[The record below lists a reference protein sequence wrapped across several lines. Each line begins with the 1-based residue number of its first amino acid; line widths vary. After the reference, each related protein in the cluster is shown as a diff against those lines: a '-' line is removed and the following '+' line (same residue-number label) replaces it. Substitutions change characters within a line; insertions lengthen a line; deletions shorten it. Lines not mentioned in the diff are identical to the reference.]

1 VSDPSGTDRL
11 DRLRRRLLTSDDGTP
26 RFFASDL
33 DGAPRWVGGLL
44 AGLQGALLSLL
55 VVVLPTV
62 TAYVVTSADPTNA
75 GVPWTRPVA
84 FGGAVWLL
92 AHGVPL
98 TVAGDV
104 LTLTPLGVSLLAVF
118 TCYVSAR
125 RSGNAT
131 VLSWAAGVGGYT
143 AIAVAVALLVRAS
156 AADGLLAALGAVV
169 ISGVGLAAGLARRP
183 EARSLRDVARPLWS
197 RLAPPVRTG
206 VAAGT
211 LAVALLMVA
220 ASATVVLWVLAG
232 RTTITDIIGSL
243 GLDAVG
249 GGVLAL
255 AEVAFVP
262 NLVVWAL
269 SWLAGPGFHVGT
281 GTVFSGA
288 EVVSGPLP
296 AIPLLGAL
304 PQPDAAGGLLTAVP
318 LVLVV
323 AGVVAG
329 WWLRR
334 RLVATR
340 WTDAVLA
347 CVAAAVAAGG
357 GAGLLVVLASGAL
370 GPGRMADVGAS
381 WLAVGA
387 AVAGGILIGT
397 FLAVLPADAA
407 VRARVGRAWRD
418 VLARGT
424 DAAEPATVR
433 PVRAG
438 KSSNGSSASSDD

>member
-1 VSDPSGTDRL
+1 VSDSSGTARL
-11 DRLRRRLLTSDDGTP
+11 DRLRRRVLTSDDGTP

-92 AHGVPL
+92 AHGVPM
-98 TVAGDV
+98 TVGGDV
-104 LTLTPLGVSLLAVF
+104 LTLTPMGVTLLAVF

-125 RSGNAT
+125 RSGHAT
-131 VLSWAAGVGGYT
+131 VLSWAAGIGGYT
-143 AIAVAVALLVRAS
+143 GIAVAVALLVRAS
-156 AADGLLAALGAVV
+156 AADALLAALGAVV
-169 ISGVGLAAGLARRP
+169 VSGIGLAAGLARRP
-183 EARSLRDVARPLWS
+183 EARSLRDVTRPLWS
-197 RLAPPVRTG
+197 RLAAPVRTG
-206 VAAGT
+206 AAAGV
-211 LAVALLMVA
+211 LAGALLMVA
-220 ASATVVLWVLAG
+220 ASATVILWVLAG
-232 RTTITDIIGSL
+232 RTTISDIIGSL

-281 GTVFSGA
+281 GTVFSAA

-304 PQPDAAGGLLTAVP
+304 PQPDAAGGLLAAVP
-318 LVLVV
+318 VLLVV
-323 AGVVAG
+323 VGAVAG
-329 WWLRR
+329 SWLHR
-334 RLVATR
+334 RLVAER

-347 CVAAAVAAGG
+347 CAAAAVAAGG
-357 GAGLLVVLASGAL
+357 AAGLLVVLASGAL

-381 WLAVGA
+381 WLGTGA
-387 AVAGGILIGT
+387 AVAGGVLLGT
-397 FLAVLPADAA
+397 SLAVLPVDPA
-407 VRARVGRAWRD
+407 VRVRVGRAWHD
-418 VLARGT
+418 ALARGT
-424 DAAEPATVR
+424 GAAEPATVR

-438 KSSNGSSASSDD
+438 RPSNAPGASPDA

>member
-1 VSDPSGTDRL
+1 VSDPSGSDRL
-11 DRLRRRLLTSDDGTP
+11 DRLRRRVLTSDDGTP

-84 FGGAVWLL
+84 FGGSIWLL

-104 LTLTPLGVSLLAVF
+104 ITLTPLGVTLLAVF

-131 VLSWAAGVGGYT
+131 VLSWAAGVGGY
-143 AIAVAVALLVRAS
+143 AAVAVGVALLVRAS
-156 AADGLLAALGAVV
+156 VADALLAALGAVV
-169 ISGVGLAAGLARRP
+169 VAGLGLAGGLARRP
-183 EARSLRDVARPLWS
+183 GARPLRDVLRPAWS
-197 RLAPPVRTG
+197 RLPRPFRTG
-206 VAAGT
+206 GAAGT
-211 LAVALLMVA
+211 LAAAMLLVV

-232 RTTITDIIGSL
+232 RTTITDIIASL
-243 GLDAVG
+243 GLDPVG
-249 GGVLAL
+249 GGVLAV
-255 AEVAFVP
+255 AEVAYVP

-281 GTVFSGA
+281 GTVFSA
-288 EVVSGPLP
+288 ASVVSGPLP

-304 PQPDAAGGLLTAVP
+304 PQPDSAGGLLTAAPAV
-318 LVLVV
+318 LVLAGAV
-323 AGVVAG
+323 AGS
-329 WWLRR
+329 WLRR
-334 RLVATR
+334 RLVAER
-340 WTDAVLA
+340 WTDAVVA
-347 CVAAAVAAGG
+347 CVAAAVVAGG
-357 GAGLLVVLASGAL
+357 SAGLLAVLTSGAL

-381 WLAVGA
+381 GLVVGA
-387 AVAGGILIGT
+387 MVAAGVLLGAS
-397 FLAVLPADAA
+397 LAVLPFDPA
-407 VRARVGRAWRD
+407 VRARVGRSWHGA
-418 VLARGT
+418 LARRS
-424 DAAEPATVR
+424 DSPEPTTVR
-433 PVRAG
+433 PVRSG
-438 KSSNGSSASSDD
+438 RTSDEPSE

>member
-1 VSDPSGTDRL
+1 
-11 DRLRRRLLTSDDGTP
+11 
-26 RFFASDL
+26 
-33 DGAPRWVGGLL
+33 
-44 AGLQGALLSLL
+44 
-55 VVVLPTV
+55 
-62 TAYVVTSADPTNA
+62 
-75 GVPWTRPVA
+75 
-84 FGGAVWLL
+84 
-92 AHGVPL
+92 
-98 TVAGDV
+98 
-104 LTLTPLGVSLLAVF
+104 
-118 TCYVSAR
+118 
-125 RSGNAT
+125 
-131 VLSWAAGVGGYT
+131 
-143 AIAVAVALLVRAS
+143 
-156 AADGLLAALGAVV
+156 
-169 ISGVGLAAGLARRP
+169 
-183 EARSLRDVARPLWS
+183 
-197 RLAPPVRTG
+197 
-206 VAAGT
+206 
-211 LAVALLMVA
+211 MVA

-334 RLVATR
+334 RLVAAR

-424 DAAEPATVR
+424 DAAEPARVR
-433 PVRAG
+433 TVRAG
-438 KSSNGSSASSDD
+438 KPSNGSSASSDD